1 MIIGIE
7 YWKHNKDVLLIG
19 GSKTAFE
26 LKRCFEEVESI
37 YDRDTDNY
45 VELFCRMFN
54 YEIIESDEIP
64 EYIFDRDIMR
74 VYKPRS

>member
-7 YWKHNKDVLLIG
+7 YWKYDKDILLIG

-26 LKRCFEEVESI
+26 LKRCFEQVESI